1 MLFSATLSLTGR
13 HSEKLPRRFSNH
25 WKICCY
31 WIPLLSL
38 VSSSHSFQ
46 PLSTSF
52 NRPFHTSTLLSASSH
67 DLEQLTVVQLK
78 DKLRNLGLQVSGRKP
93 VLINRLEDYNLDLAM
108 APSKKAKRAPKD
120 EAVEETKAELPRK
133 RSRKAEKEV
142 EKDASDE
149 PKKKSPV
156 KKRKAADHQ
165 RITDRDEIPKLWD
178 SEKAQENGSY
188 S

>member
-1 MLFSATLSLTGR
+1 MLLSATLSLTDR
-13 HSEKLPRRFSNH
+13 HSEKLRRCFPNH

-52 NRPFHTSTLLSASSH
+52 NRPFQTSTLLSASSY
-67 DLEQLTVVQLK
+67 DLEHLTVVQLK
-78 DKLRNLGLQVSGRKP
+78 DELRDLGLQVSGKKA
-93 VLINRLEDYNLDLAM
+93 VLINRLEDYNPDLAM
-108 APSKKAKRAPKD
+108 TPSKKTKRAPKD
-120 EAVEETKAELPRK
+120 EAAKETKAELPRK
-133 RSRKAEKEV
+133 RSRKT

-149 PKKKSPV
+149 AKKKSPV
-156 KKRKAADHQ
+156 KKSKAADHQ